1 MTTAELLDRLRT
13 HLLAFELP
21 EPCSMNLTPS
31 LTTATVTAQ
40 LAHHTP
46 PQARSALL
54 AWADTLTEVTAEA

>member
-1 MTTAELLDRLRT
+1 
-13 HLLAFELP
+13 
-21 EPCSMNLTPS
+21 MNLTPS